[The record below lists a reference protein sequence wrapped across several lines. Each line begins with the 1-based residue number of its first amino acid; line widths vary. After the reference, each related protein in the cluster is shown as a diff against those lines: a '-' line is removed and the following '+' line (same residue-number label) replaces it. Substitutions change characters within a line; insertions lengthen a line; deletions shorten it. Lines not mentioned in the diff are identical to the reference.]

1 MAGRFTDPTCDTC
14 QDLGWEPV
22 VDEAG
27 TRRTRHCTKCDYWE
41 RKRGYAPGVPDEARE
56 VRLASYG
63 DTLAK
68 TDQNDDAIRQA
79 DYFVKDVHPGLYIH
93 GDVGSGK
100 TLLACAI
107 LNDLHRAQRRV
118 RFIRCQE
125 LLNKLM
131 PGSDQ
136 VDVLFDQVVAVP
148 VLVLD
153 DVGASQGT
161 DFARRMLLSIYEGR
175 QDRSHRT
182 VWTSNLD
189 LDELTEF
196 LGDDKRLPSRIAGT
210 AKIVRL
216 DGPDYRLKAARKR
229 ATKAAAVS

>member
-1 MAGRFTDPTCDTC
+1 MDLSTETATCEACDGT
-14 QDLGWEPV
+14 GWEPV
-22 VDEAG
+22 ITDGA
-27 TRRTRHCTKCDYWE
+27 RRVRHCESCDYWE
-41 RKRGYAPGVPDEARE
+41 RQRGHAPGVPDDAKT
-56 VRLASYG
+56 VLLDSYG
-63 DTLAK
+63 TVYQTTAQNADALA
-68 TDQNDDAIRQA
+68 QA
-79 DYFVKDVHPGLYIH
+79 RFFLDGVHPGLYLY

-107 LNDLHRAQRRV
+107 LNELHRKGQRV

-136 VDVLFDQVVAVP
+136 VDTLFDQVVAVP
-148 VLVLD
+148 TLVLD

-182 VWTSNLD
+182 IWTSNLD

-196 LGDDKRLPSRIAGT
+196 LAEDKRLASRIAGT
-210 AKIVRL
+210 CKLVRL
-216 DGPDYRLKAARKR
+216 DVTQDYRVRAAKQRR
-229 ATKAAAVS
+229 AAK

>member
-1 MAGRFTDPTCDTC
+1 MADKSTDPTCEACDSS
-14 QDLGWEPV
+14 GWETV
-22 VDEAG
+22 KDAAGVRRARKCEA
-27 TRRTRHCTKCDYWE
+27 CDYWE
-41 RKRGYAPGVPDEARE
+41 RRRGYAPGVPDDAKDAG
-56 VRLASYG
+56 LAVYG
-63 DTLAK
+63 EGLNL
-68 TDQNDDAIRQA
+68 TDQNRDAITQA
-79 DYFVKDVHPGLYIH
+79 KHFLAGVHPGLYIH

-107 LNDLHRAQRRV
+107 LNDLHRQGQRV
-118 RFIRCQE
+118 RFMRTQE

-131 PGSDQ
+131 PGSDL

-148 VLVLD
+148 TLVLD

-196 LGDDKRLPSRIAGT
+196 LAEDKRLASRIAGT
-210 AKIVRL
+210 SKIVRL
-216 DGPDYRLKAARKR
+216 DGIDYRLKAAKKR